1 MEVTAAIPYRLKVR
15 LGPHEFEAEGPEA
28 SVKEQFATFV
38 TIANTTPVPKNGSSN
53 LQRGSN
59 GSGDPEV
66 EPGAGSWDRA
76 YKRKGDQISLHVLPE
91 TKTQNA
97 DAIILI
103 LYGHQMLLEQESVTS
118 LVLMEA
124 AKQSGLRI
132 DRIDR
137 NLPASHK
144 QYVISG
150 GTGKGTRY
158 SLNNRGAA
166 YAQEMLDKMFD

>member
-1 MEVTAAIPYRLKVR
+1 MESTTASPYRLKVR

-28 SVKEQFATFV
+28 SVKEQFATFL
-38 TIANTTPVPKNGSSN
+38 TIANAATPKNGSSSLRN
-53 LQRGSN
+53 GVN
-59 GSGDPEV
+59 GSG
-66 EPGAGSWDRA
+66 EPDDEGGAGSWDRA

-150 GTGKGTRY
+150 GSGKGTRY
-158 SLNNRGAA
+158 SLNNRGSA